1 MRRFLHL
8 AVLSAV
14 ICAPAA
20 ARAEDGS
27 SQKPYAP
34 KKTIGVH
41 VFAIADSNA
50 MAASQ
55 TFKAVLGSS
64 QLTAL
69 GGGVD
74 VTHLWKGLFV
84 RVAGTHVTKD
94 GTRVFAD
101 NGQAFPLNIRDTVS
115 YTPFEAGVG
124 WRFAVKSKRLS
135 PYLGGTAVIA
145 RFKETSDFADP
156 GENVSQSSTGGE
168 AFGGVDFTVYKCIV
182 VGGEAQYRSLPNAL
196 GKGGASKAFDD
207 TDLGGFTARVTIGVS
222 FGK

>member
-1 MRRFLHL
+1 MRRVLCL
-8 AVLSAV
+8 AVLIAA
-14 ICAPAA
+14 IGAPAV

-27 SQKPYAP
+27 SQTPYAA
-34 KKTIGVH
+34 KKSIGVH
-41 VFAIADSNA
+41 IFGAVDSNT

-64 QLTAL
+64 QLTAF

-74 VTHLWKGLFV
+74 VTNVWKGLFV

-101 NGQAFPLNIRDTVS
+101 NNQAFPLNIRDTVS

-124 WRFAVKSKRLS
+124 WRFAVKPPRLS
-135 PYLGGTAVIA
+135 PYLGGAAVIA
-145 RFKETSDFADP
+145 QFKETSDFADP
-156 GENVSQSSTGGE
+156 GDNVSQSSTGGE
-168 AFGGVDFTVYKCIV
+168 IFGGVDFTVYRCFV

-196 GKGGASKAFDD
+196 GKGGASKAFGD
-207 TDLGGFTARVTIGVS
+207 TDLGGFTARVTVGAS